1 MLVVNSANDLNL
13 CPKLAITLS
22 TPILQLLNSNL
33 SSTSKDP
40 SMHIPKTA
48 LSKKEVKVDSK
59 TLNNWTKSHHCSV
72 EAMMPPEAIEK
83 ALEELQLQDP
93 LVVEHFV
100 AIAHINIKLS
110 TANINTPPTA
120 IPTTKP
126 VEIPLSDD
134 GGGGDGGGVG
144 AGGAFLCGGGGGKAG
159 EERDGG
165 DGGDSDG
172 GEGGVVDGG
181 EGGDG
186 GDSDGGGGG
195 ELGDGDDGGGGD
207 GGGSDVGAGA
217 DGVAGGGGGET
228 EGAGVEGGVGGGE
241 LGGGVAGGGACGGGD
256 SGGGVPAEGGG
267 VVALI
272 GGEGGAVGPG
282 AVLGGGVAIFPL
294 YAGKVETRF
303 ELVIRTRTKI
313 LSKIEAACRCH
324 KKEVQSAAI
333 NPPPSPPAQLS
344 VAVVNNEEVKFEFV
358 KEDLETSGRSRIS
371 VG

>member
-13 CPKLAITLS
+13 CPKLAIPLS

-33 SSTSKDP
+33 SATCKDP

-48 LSKKEVKVDSK
+48 LSKK
-59 TLNNWTKSHHCSV
+59 
-72 EAMMPPEAIEK
+72 
-83 ALEELQLQDP
+83 
-93 LVVEHFV
+93 
-100 AIAHINIKLS
+100 HINIKLS

-144 AGGAFLCGGGGGKAG
+144 AGGDFLCVGGGGGKAG
-159 EERDGG
+159 EEREGG

-228 EGAGVEGGVGGGE
+228 EGAGVEGGVGGAD

-294 YAGKVETRF
+294 Y
-303 ELVIRTRTKI
+303 
-313 LSKIEAACRCH
+313 IEAACRCH

-333 NPPPSPPAQLS
+333 NQPPSPPAQLS